1 LVLLGFG
8 VSGLGAALCLTPIT
22 TLAMTSVPPQR
33 AGMASGIMSAQR
45 AIGSTVGFA
54 VLGSVLA
61 AWLFATLDPD
71 LAAVVPNAGERRVI
85 ASKIVSSANP
95 RAHVAEIVPRR
106 PIAHPNP
113 AVQAEITAAAES
125 DFVQGIRVALLLAVA
140 LLIIALLIG
149 WHWFPRGGAALS
161 EAERE
166 EARLAAT
173 ET

>member
-1 LVLLGFG
+1 
-8 VSGLGAALCLTPIT
+8 
-22 TLAMTSVPPQR
+22 
-33 AGMASGIMSAQR
+33 
-45 AIGSTVGFA
+45 
-54 VLGSVLA
+54 
-61 AWLFATLDPD
+61 
-71 LAAVVPNAGERRVI
+71 
-85 ASKIVSSANP
+85 
-95 RAHVAEIVPRR
+95 
-106 PIAHPNP
+106 
-113 AVQAEITAAAES
+113 VQAEITAAAES